1 MDYIRCVE
9 SFIRTVTSGSFTA
22 AADEL
27 GITPA
32 MVGKHVRELE
42 KRTGCQLIHRT
53 TRRQGLTDAGLR
65 FYQYGLQILATVREA
80 DGLAN
85 HLNDSVTG
93 MLRISAPV
101 AWGNHI
107 LTPIL
112 SAFLQAHPG
121 VDAELVLSDR
131 KVDLIEERFQLA
143 VRIGNI
149 NDEGIIA
156 LPLPPYRMLLA
167 ASPAYLRR
175 HGLPASPEDL
185 LSHHCIS
192 FSQWRSDHRWHL
204 EGPSAQY
211 DIPVTPRLIVDSGE
225 AIRQAALAGL
235 GIVLHSTVTL
245 QRDIDEGRLCQVLPD
260 YLPPARSMHLLR
272 LPVRPPLPAVS
283 SFIDFFL
290 NALRQ
295 DGGGPEGK
303 AG

>member
-1 MDYIRCVE
+1 MDYIKCVE
-9 SFIRTVTSGSFTA
+9 SFVRTVTSGSFTA

-53 TRRQGLTDAGLR
+53 TRRQGLTEAGQR

-101 AWGNHI
+101 TWGHHV

-112 SAFLQAHPG
+112 SRFLQQHPG
-121 VDAELVLSDR
+121 VDAEMVLSDR

-149 NDEGIIA
+149 NDDGMIA

-167 ASPAYLRR
+167 ASPAYLQR
-175 HGLPASPEDL
+175 HGVPSTPDELQH
-185 LSHHCIS
+185 HHCIS
-192 FSQWRSDHRWHL
+192 FSQWRSDNRWHL
-204 EGPSAQY
+204 EGPDGQH
-211 DIPVTPRLIVDSGE
+211 DVPVTPRLMVDSGE
-225 AIRQAALAGL
+225 AIRQSALSGL
-235 GIVLHSTVTL
+235 GIVLHSTLTL
-245 QRDIDEGRLCQVLPD
+245 QKDIDDGRLCQVLPD
-260 YLPPARSMHLLR
+260 YLPPARMMHLLR

-295 DGGGPEGK
+295 EGG
-303 AG
+303 AL

>member
-1 MDYIRCVE
+1 MDYIKCVE
-9 SFIRTVTSGSFTA
+9 SFVRTVTTGSFTA

-101 AWGNHI
+101 TYGHHV

-112 SAFLQAHPG
+112 SRYLQLHPG
-121 VDAELVLSDR
+121 VDAEMVLSDR

-149 NDEGIIA
+149 NDDGIIA
-156 LPLPPYRMLLA
+156 LPLPSYRMLLA
-167 ASPAYLRR
+167 ASPEYLQRQ
-175 HGLPASPEDL
+175 GSPSTPDDL
-185 LSHHCIS
+185 TQHHCIS

-204 EGPSAQY
+204 EGPDGKH
-211 DIPVTPRLIVDSGE
+211 DIPITPRLMVDSGE
-225 AIRQAALAGL
+225 AIRQAALSGL
-235 GIVLHSTVTL
+235 GIVLHSTLTL
-245 QRDIDEGRLCQVLPD
+245 QRDIDEGRLCPVLPD
-260 YLPPARSMHLLR
+260 YLPSTRPMHLLR

-290 NALRQ
+290 SALRQ
-295 DGGGPEGK
+295 EPGTF
-303 AG
+303 